1 MAKWCWYWREP
12 LRAPALLAP
21 RPQAGTGNTPAPLLL
36 HTFSLTHLLSFCL
49 PVFTPFPHVLPL
61 VGGRGTPRAS
71 FPSNPRVGQSWQ
83 IGKGD
88 GIPDVCSDVGSGEWW
103 RTCYGLAISA
113 RYTVMSGT
121 PEKIL
126 ELLLEAMR
134 PDSSAHDP
142 TGRGQRYP
150 ACCVT
155 HWMGSVDWARAR
167 HPECDITGCWAGPF
181 GQSAGCPHSC
191 ALGWGGE
198 CCHRARALLVRG
210 PL

>member
-1 MAKWCWYWREP
+1 MACSPGCGSQDHEARRTW
-12 LRAPALLAP
+12 
-21 RPQAGTGNTPAPLLL
+21 QSGVGTGESLSGCRP
-36 HTFSLTHLLSFCL
+36 FSPPDPRQEPVTHLPRSFCTPSLSPTFCPSVSQSLL
-49 PVFTPFPHVLPL
+49 PSPHVLPL
-61 VGGRGTPRAS
+61 VGGRLRCTPRAS

-88 GIPDVCSDVGSGEWW
+88 GIPDVCSDVGSGERWC
-103 RTCYGLAISA
+103 TCYGLAISA

-155 HWMGSVDWARAR
+155 HWMGSRLG
-167 HPECDITGCWAGPF
+167 E
-181 GQSAGCPHSC
+181 GQTP
-191 ALGWGGE
+191 
-198 CCHRARALLVRG
+198 
-210 PL
+210 